1 MSRGNVEIVREIYRA
16 WERGDFTSN
25 EWADPEI
32 EFHIRAGPDEAVH
45 HGVDAMG
52 YAWREWLGAWDEFK
66 TEAREFIDLGDDV
79 LVLAEFRGRG
89 KASGMPIE
97 AMAGAGLF
105 SLRDGKVVRLGTYTD
120 PAEALEAAGLS
131 E

>member
-1 MSRGNVEIVREIYRA
+1 MSQENVEIVREIYRA

-25 EWADPEI
+25 EGADGEI
-32 EFHIRAGPDEAVH
+32 EFHIRAGPDDAVH

-52 YAWREWLGAWDEFK
+52 HAWREWLGAWDEFK
-66 TEAREFIDLGDDV
+66 TEAREFIELGDDV

-97 AMAGAGLF
+97 AMAGACLF

-120 PAEALEAAGLS
+120 PAEALEAAGLR